1 MTINGGML
9 RLDGGCSNFE
19 RANCE
24 GTREL
29 DLILTIISMLGSK
42 SVDLDGV
49 IALLAEH
56 LNANRLYLTLL
67 NRDSQKISIEGAYGL
82 TSTDCRDWVYR
93 VGEGIIGKVIE
104 RGKVIF
110 VHNIAESKEYRNKTK
125 SPLTIDGED
134 VSFICSPV
142 TYKDEVVGTLSFHKV
157 KSTIDISQVKYIT
170 RLLKIVGGLIGRTLR
185 RRQEDAE
192 EMAQLRAEN
201 ESLKGDFVSGLATN
215 MKGRSHQMSEL
226 LSLINSVA
234 KTDATVLIRGE
245 SGVGKELVADA
256 IHQNSN
262 RKDKPFIKVNCASLP
277 DALIESELFGHE
289 KGAFT
294 GASQRRIG
302 RFEAANGGTIFL
314 DELGDI
320 PASTQI
326 KLLRVLQEREL
337 ERLGSTQTIKVD
349 VRVIAA
355 TNRNLEQMIREGEFR
370 EDLYYRLNVFPLYIP
385 ALRERISD
393 VPLLANHFIDKFNAR
408 YGKEIKRITS
418 AAIDMLMVYKWPGN
432 IRELENC
439 IERGCILSTD
449 DVLRAHN
456 LPPTLQTADSSQT
469 VTSGRLDT
477 IVGNFEKQIITEV
490 LTTTKGNMAKA
501 AESLGVS
508 ERIMGLRVKKYE
520 LDITRFKPAR

>member
-1 MTINGGML
+1 MMRVL
-9 RLDGGCSNFE
+9 KDGCNSFD

-29 DLILTIISMLGSK
+29 DLILEIISELSGK
-42 SVDLDGV
+42 DIDLNVV
-49 IALLAEH
+49 ITLLAEH
-56 LNANRLYLTLL
+56 LNANRLYLTVL
-67 NRDSQKISIEGAYGL
+67 NRDSQKIYIEGAYGL
-82 TSTDCRDWVYR
+82 ASNDAKGWVYR
-93 VGEGIIGKVIE
+93 LGEGIIGSVIASGVE
-104 RGKVIF
+104 VY
-110 VHNIAESKEYRNKTK
+110 VPSIADSPNYLNKTK
-125 SPLTIDGED
+125 SPLTIDGQD

-142 TYKDEVVGTLSFHKV
+142 TFQSEVIGTLSFHKIRA
-157 KSTIDISQVKYIT
+157 KTDTSSIKYTT
-170 RLLKIVGGLIGRTLR
+170 RLLRIVGGLIGSSLR
-185 RRQEDAE
+185 RRQEYAE

-201 ESLKGDFVSGLATN
+201 ESLKSDFFSQLPTN
-215 MKGRSHQMSEL
+215 MKGRSNQMNNL
-226 LSLINSVA
+226 HALINSVA

-256 IHQNSN
+256 VHQNSN

-277 DALIESELFGHE
+277 DTLIESELFGHE
-289 KGAFT
+289 KGSFT
-294 GASQRRIG
+294 GAAQRRIG

-326 KLLRVLQEREL
+326 KLLRVLQEREI

-349 VRVIAA
+349 VRIIAA
-355 TNRNLEQMIREGEFR
+355 TNRDLESMIHEGTFR

-385 ALRERISD
+385 ALRECIND
-393 VPLLANHFIDKFNAR
+393 VPILANHFIEKFNTR
-408 YGKEIKRITS
+408 YSKEIKRITS
-418 AAIDMLMVYKWPGN
+418 AAIDILMVYKWPGN

-439 IERGCILSTD
+439 IERACILSTD
-449 DVLRAHN
+449 NVLRAHN

-490 LTTTKGNMAKA
+490 LTSTKGNMAKA

-508 ERIMGLRVKKYE
+508 ERIMGLRVKKYNI
-520 LDITRFKPAR
+520 DITRFKLTR

>member
-1 MTINGGML
+1 MITLL
-9 RLDGGCSNFE
+9 REECSSFE

-24 GTREL
+24 GTKEL
-29 DLILTIISMLGSK
+29 DLILNIISKLGGK
-42 SVDLDGV
+42 EVDWNGV

-56 LNANRLYLTLL
+56 LGANRLYLTVLI
-67 NRDSQKISIEGAYGL
+67 RDTQKIYIEGAYGL
-82 TSTDCRDWVYR
+82 ASNDAKGWVYR
-93 VGEGIIGKVIE
+93 VGEGIIGSVIATGME
-104 RGKVIF
+104 IYIPS
-110 VHNIAESKEYRNKTK
+110 IANAPNFLNKTK

-142 TYKDEVVGTLSFHKV
+142 TFEDEVIGTLSFHKV
-157 KSTIDISQVKYIT
+157 KIKTDNSSIKYTT
-170 RLLKIVGGLIGRTLR
+170 RLLKIVGGLIGSSLR
-185 RRQEDAE
+185 HRQEYAE
-192 EMAQLRAEN
+192 EMAKLKAEN
-201 ESLKGDFVSGLATN
+201 ESLKGDFISKLPTN
-215 MKGRSHQMSEL
+215 MKGRSNQMNDL
-226 LSLINSVA
+226 LAMINSVA

-256 IHQNSN
+256 IHQNSQ
-262 RKDKPFIKVNCASLP
+262 RKDRPFIKVNCASLP
-277 DALIESELFGHE
+277 DTLIESELFGHE

-294 GASQRRIG
+294 GAAQRRIG

-326 KLLRVLQEREL
+326 KLLRVLQEREI

-355 TNRNLEQMIREGEFR
+355 TNRDLECMIRKGSFR

-385 ALRERISD
+385 ALRERIGD
-393 VPLLANHFIDKFNAR
+393 VPLLANHFIEKFNAR
-408 YGKEIKRITS
+408 YGREIKRITS
-418 AAIDMLMVYKWPGN
+418 AAIDILMVYKWPGN

-439 IERGCILSTD
+439 IERACILSSD
-449 DVLRAHN
+449 NVLRAHN
-456 LPPTLQTADSSQT
+456 LPPTLQTADSSET

-490 LTTTKGNMAKA
+490 LTSTKGNMTRA
-501 AESLGVS
+501 AESLGVT
-508 ERIMGLRVKKYE
+508 ERIMGLRVKKY
-520 LDITRFKPAR
+520 DIDIARFKLSK

>member
-1 MTINGGML
+1 MMTVL
-9 RLDGGCSNFE
+9 KDGCNSFD

-29 DLILTIISMLGSK
+29 DLILSIISKLSSK
-42 SVDLDGV
+42 EVDLDGV
-49 IALLAEH
+49 IAQLAEH
-56 LNANRLYLTLL
+56 LKANRLYLTVL
-67 NRDSQKISIEGAYGL
+67 NRDSLKIYIEGAYGL
-82 TSTDCRDWVYR
+82 SSKDVKGWVYR
-93 VGEGIIGKVIE
+93 VGEGIIGRVIASGME
-104 RGKVIF
+104 IYVPKIS
-110 VHNIAESKEYRNKTK
+110 ESKEYLNKMK
-125 SPLTIDGED
+125 APLRIDGKE
-134 VSFICSPV
+134 VSFICAPV
-142 TYKDEVVGTLSFHKV
+142 SYKDEVVGTLSLHKV
-157 KSTIDISQVKYIT
+157 SSMGDSTSIKYT
-170 RLLKIVGGLIGRTLR
+170 SRLLKIIGGLIGRTLR
-185 RRQEDAE
+185 RRQEYAE
-192 EMAQLRAEN
+192 EMAQLKAEN
-201 ESLKGDFVSGLATN
+201 ESLKENFITNLTTN
-215 MKGRSHQMSEL
+215 MKGSSRQMNDIQ
-226 LSLINSVA
+226 SLIKSVA
-234 KTDATVLIRGE
+234 STDATVLIRGE

-277 DALIESELFGHE
+277 DTLIESELFGHE
-289 KGAFT
+289 KGSFT
-294 GASQRRIG
+294 GASSRRIG

-326 KLLRVLQEREL
+326 KLLRVLQEREI

-349 VRVIAA
+349 VRVVAA
-355 TNRNLEQMIREGEFR
+355 TNRNLERMIQEGDFR

-385 ALRERISD
+385 ALRERLSD
-393 VPLLANHFIDKFNAR
+393 VPILANHFIDKFNAR
-408 YGKEIKRITS
+408 YGKRIKRITS
-418 AAIDMLMVYKWPGN
+418 AAIDILMVYKWPGN

-439 IERGCILSTD
+439 IERACILSSD

-456 LPPTLQTADSSQT
+456 LPPTLQTADSSET
-469 VTSGRLDT
+469 VTMGRLDT

-520 LDITRFKPAR
+520 IDITRFKLR